1 MAKKPLS
8 PVKAAEKRADS
19 LNFYQLQKLLAGHS
33 LTETERKVFTE
44 RLRMYES
51 NPAKFER
58 CVKKVKRKGG
68 ANPYAVCTAAGTR
81 GNKAR
86 KNPAGEAAEAF
97 EDFHGSPSTE
107 TIVVEKQIHYHGHL
121 SAAGEL
127 VKLVII
133 SETNG
138 QIVELEDFGGAILAF
153 NEKRTQMYIEG
164 GSQRVDLKSFGIS
177 RPHDSQVLG
186 ALKVVEYYT
195 TKEHLGNEGG
205 EATYVH
211 KLSRP
216 YPVVTYDTMN
226 EQLLIS
232 GGRYKILPEGI
243 DD

>member
-1 MAKKPLS
+1 MPSRKSKP
-8 PVKAAEKRADS
+8 
-19 LNFYQLQKLLAGHS
+19 
-33 LTETERKVFTE
+33 
-44 RLRMYES
+44 
-51 NPAKFER
+51 
-58 CVKKVKRKGG
+58 KG
-68 ANPYAVCTAAGTR
+68 
-81 GNKAR
+81 AR
-86 KNPAGEAAEAF
+86 KNPAGQAAQAF

-133 SETNG
+133 AEQTG
-138 QIVELEDFGGAILAF
+138 QIVKLEDFGGAVLAF

-164 GSQRVDLKSFGIS
+164 GSQRVDVGAFGID

-195 TKEHLGNEGG
+195 TKKHLGREGG
-205 EATYVH
+205 TATYVH

-216 YPVVTYDTMN
+216 YPLVLYDVLN
-226 EQLLIS
+226 EQLSIS
-232 GGRYKILPEGI
+232 GGQYKILPEGI